1 MPPGPLVL
9 EGTLLR
15 AGRLARGRIGIA
27 EGAVAHPGA
36 GRALALPSGW
46 VVAPGFVDLQVN
58 GLAGVQVGEDPEAL
72 ARIAARLPR
81 HGVTAFCPTLV
92 SRPEDAYRRAAAAL
106 EAAGSSG
113 GARVLPPHLEG
124 PFLNPERSGAHDPSA
139 LRPHDPALLE
149 RLLRELRPAVVTL
162 APELPGGLDAIR
174 RVRRGG
180 AVAAVGHTEADAAQ
194 GGAAIAAGARLLTH
208 APNAMRGIESRDP
221 SALVAFLGDRRARV
235 SMIAD
240 GVHVEARVAL
250 LLARLAGRRLVL
262 VSDATAAADA
272 PPGRYDLAGR
282 ATSSD
287 GGRVEAGGRLAGSA
301 LGLSAGPRT
310 LVRAG
315 LGPGPALAAAAVA
328 PRRVLGLPAG
338 LAVGDPAD
346 LVVLDT
352 DLRPRLTVVAG
363 RAAYAD
369 PELPPGLAALA
380 E

>member
-1 MPPGPLVL
+1 
-9 EGTLLR
+9 
-15 AGRLARGRIGIA
+15 
-27 EGAVAHPGA
+27 
-36 GRALALPSGW
+36 
-46 VVAPGFVDLQVN
+46 
-58 GLAGVQVGEDPEAL
+58 
-72 ARIAARLPR
+72 
-81 HGVTAFCPTLV
+81 
-92 SRPEDAYRRAAAAL
+92 
-106 EAAGSSG
+106 
-113 GARVLPPHLEG
+113 
-124 PFLNPERSGAHDPSA
+124 
-139 LRPHDPALLE
+139 
-149 RLLRELRPAVVTL
+149 VTL
-162 APELPGGLDAIR
+162 APELPGGLDAIPQ
-174 RVRRGG
+174 VRRGG

-194 GGAAIAAGARLLTH
+194 GSAAIAAGARLLTH

-240 GVHVEARVAL
+240 GVHVEARVAQL
-250 LLARLAGRRLVL
+250 L
-262 VSDATAAADA
+262 ADA
-272 PPGRYDLAGR
+272 PAGRYDLAGR

-287 GGRVEAGGRLAGSA
+287 GGRVEAAGRLAGSA

-346 LVVLDT
+346 LVVLDA